1 MALNKEVSGISVL
14 SGPRF
19 FIYLN
24 MNTVSYNMNT
34 MTSEV
39 IVARRKQVIIV
50 IVITNTDTKNNVM
63 L

>member
-14 SGPRF
+14 SGARF

-34 MTSEV
+34 MTSELR
-39 IVARRKQVIIV
+39 VARRKQVIIV
-50 IVITNTDTKNNVM
+50 IVITNTGTKNNVM